1 MAKVNNVTAAKPN
14 KAGAVFRA
22 PIGTQLPTDAK
33 TQLNEAFKSLGYV
46 SEDGLTNSNSPTSD
60 KIKAWGGDT
69 VLTFQSEK
77 DDTFKFKL
85 IDALSDEVLKA
96 VYGDANVSGT
106 LDAGLTVKANSAEQ
120 QPYCWVF
127 DMVLKTGIA
136 KRIVVPCAS
145 ITEIEE
151 IAYKDKEA
159 IGYGV
164 TIQAVPDEQ
173 GNTHYD
179 YMVKNGGE

>member
-33 TQLNEAFKSLGYV
+33 SQLNEAFKSLGYV
-46 SEDGLTNSNSPTSD
+46 SEDGLSNSNSPSSE

-106 LDAGLTVKANSAEQ
+106 AG
-120 QPYCWVF
+120 C
-127 DMVLKTGIA
+127 
-136 KRIVVPCAS
+136 R
-145 ITEIEE
+145 
-151 IAYKDKEA
+151 AY
-159 IGYGV
+159 G
-164 TIQAVPDEQ
+164 
-173 GNTHYD
+173 
-179 YMVKNGGE
+179 